1 MEGDVV
7 AVCKKHVI
15 QLHTARDRGPR
26 QRLCEIAVFRV
37 KAYRSD

>member
-15 QLHTARDRGPR
+15 QLRTARESEAR
-26 QRLCEIAVFRV
+26 QLLCEIAVFV
-37 KAYRSD
+37 WKHIE